1 MSVRKCAM
9 LLGAFLALCVAPA
22 VGVAKSTSSAAKAK
36 ASKPSADA
44 TNSSRKLR
52 KAITRQRML
61 KHLQALQGIADE
73 HGGTRASGFQGYGA
87 SAQYVLTQL
96 RAAGYNP
103 TTQVFSFVTFQEV
116 SDPTLKEFSPT
127 REDVHAGR
135 VHHDE
140 LLGERRHG

>member
-1 MSVRKCAM
+1 MSDACAPRW
-9 LLGAFLALCVAPA
+9 PA
-22 VGVAKSTSSAAKAK
+22 RCLHWLSRRPPRPAH
-36 ASKPSADA
+36 
-44 TNSSRKLR
+44 NSSLKHHQGKNEAEKTSKKLR
-52 KAITRQRML
+52 KAITSQRML

-87 SAQYVLTQL
+87 SVQYVLTQL